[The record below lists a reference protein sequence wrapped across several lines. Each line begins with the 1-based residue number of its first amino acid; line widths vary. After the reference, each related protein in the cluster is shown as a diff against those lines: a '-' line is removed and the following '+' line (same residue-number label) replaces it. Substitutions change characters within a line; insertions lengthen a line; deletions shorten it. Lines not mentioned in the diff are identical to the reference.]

1 MYKENRGASQ
11 KLSGF
16 LVCLLS
22 VECGYMDLPPPP
34 CDLPEE
40 LVCVEEPPPED
51 SLGLATRDTVRYRK
65 ISRASVMFTLFPLM

>member
-1 MYKENRGASQ
+1 
-11 KLSGF
+11 
-16 LVCLLS
+16 
-22 VECGYMDLPPPP
+22 MDLPPPP

-40 LVCVEEPPPED
+40 LVCEEEPPPED